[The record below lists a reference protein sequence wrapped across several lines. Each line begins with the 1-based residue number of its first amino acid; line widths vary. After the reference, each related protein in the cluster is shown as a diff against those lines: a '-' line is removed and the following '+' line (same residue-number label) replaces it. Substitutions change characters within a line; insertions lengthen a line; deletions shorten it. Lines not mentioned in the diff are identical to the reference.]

1 MTTTIATRSSYLPQA
16 GEPVA
21 MQRRRGAPLVGVI
34 PALRRNPLRFFV
46 ETVRDYGDTVLLD
59 VGFEKILMVSRPSSI
74 KHVMQDNRLNYQKS
88 KFVKMLEPILGDGM
102 FLAEGET
109 WVEQRQTSAPCFQ
122 GQHLKAMTRQMRDA
136 TSDMVY
142 RWSQKEMQSE
152 TIDISQEMMRLALD
166 MVLRSLFSVR
176 LDDRFD
182 TVYDSLTTI
191 LRATEKRFWA
201 LVPTPQW
208 LPTGENRDYHQAL
221 QALDDFVYGIIEERR
236 RDPGEHEDLLTV
248 LLRAADQKGDSPAG
262 RKILRDQVLS
272 IILAGHDTTA
282 NGLAWSWILL
292 SQHLDVA
299 RKLRAEV
306 DRVLGKRLVTFDDIP
321 NLPYT
326 RAVFDEAI
334 RLYPPLWTYSR
345 SAIADDNIG
354 GLDIPAGTNVMLC
367 AYAVHRRPE
376 LWSDPE
382 GFDPDRFAPD
392 AAQKIDRFAYIPFG
406 GGPRRCLGARFAT
419 LEATVALAMVSQLFK
434 LELVPG
440 QDLEPEPMITLRPRG
455 AVNMQ
460 LKSVFSGGR

>member
-1 MTTTIATRSSYLPQA
+1 MTTIATRESYLPETGQLA
-16 GEPVA
+16 GL
-21 MQRRRGAPLVGVI
+21 RRRQGLPLVGVI
-34 PALRRNPLRFFV
+34 PDLRRNPLRFFV
-46 ETVRDYGDTVLLD
+46 ETVRDYGDMVLLD
-59 VGFEKILMVSRPSSI
+59 VGFERILMLSRPSSI
-74 KHVMQDNRLNYQKS
+74 KHVLQDNRLNYQKS
-88 KFVKMLEPILGDGM
+88 KFVKMLDPILGDGM
-102 FLAEGET
+102 FLAEGQT
-109 WVEQRQTSAPCFQ
+109 WVSQRQTSAPCFQ

-136 TSDMVY
+136 TSDMIY
-142 RWSQKEMQSE
+142 RWSQKELQSQPV
-152 TIDISQEMMRLALD
+152 DISQEMMRLALD

-176 LDDRFD
+176 LDERFD
-182 TVYDSLTTI
+182 TVYESLTTI

-208 LPTGENRDYHQAL
+208 LPTAENRDYREAL
-221 QALDDFVYGIIEERR
+221 RALDDFVYGIIEERR
-236 RDPGEHEDLLTV
+236 RNPGDHDDLLSV
-248 LLRAADQKGDSPAG
+248 LLQAAAADGDSPAG
-262 RKILRDQVLS
+262 RKLLRDQVLS

-299 RKLRAEV
+299 RKVRAEV
-306 DRVLGKRLVTFDDIP
+306 DQVLGKRLIGFDDIP

-326 RAVFDEAI
+326 RSVFDEAI

-345 SAIADDNIG
+345 CAMADDNIG

-376 LWSDPE
+376 LWRDPE
-382 GFDPDRFAPD
+382 GFDPDRFAPE

-419 LEATVALAMVSQLFK
+419 LEATVALATISQMFQ
-434 LELVPG
+434 LELIPG

-455 AVNMQ
+455 AVNMR
-460 LKSVFSGGR
+460 LRPAVSSLH